1 MAADLQMG
9 FRPYFL
15 WQHALTTC
23 LPRILQRLRLNLSD
37 NFQIF
42 FVDHLSVK
50 FIKFVEHL
58 ILLFFGEIFHAGEE
72 KALILLL
79 DVHRVKLGGRIP
91 SFLRW
96 PHCFLRVANF
106 LPPGPPDRMAP
117 AVKIHD
123 PVVSLVVFRT
133 TELEN
138 IVGVRGIPPS
148 S

>member
-1 MAADLQMG
+1 MSRSISEDGKACGPEFQDYPIEIL
-9 FRPYFL
+9 FKP
-15 WQHALTTC
+15 WI
-23 LPRILQRLRLNLSD
+23 PRYPTLYGYRENVKSGNFSTQTILDAKRR
-37 NFQIF
+37 
-42 FVDHLSVK
+42 
-50 FIKFVEHL
+50 EM
-58 ILLFFGEIFHAGEE
+58 
-72 KALILLL
+72 
-79 DVHRVKLGGRIP
+79 GRIP

-148 S
+148 P